1 MTTQRFFLP
10 PESIDIAGGQVE
22 ITERSTLSQMRSV
35 LRLKS
40 GESILVLNGSGQL
53 LTCELNEIAADR
65 IEARIVNISQASGDP
80 PIFITLAMPLLK
92 GDRFEWALQKLT
104 ELGVGRVLPFVSDRS
119 VIKLDLEGS
128 QDARLNSK
136 LKRWQ
141 TIMKEAAEQCERAC
155 VPRLELPNTLQ
166 SALQSIAASG
176 KSKDISLICAE
187 RRQTERLSTVLKTFQ
202 AARHDVALIVGPEG
216 GFTPAETEFAVTS
229 GFQAVSLGPRI
240 LRSETAAVYSV
251 SQVVALLADG

>member
-10 PESIDIAGGQVE
+10 PQSIDIAGGQVE

-40 GESILVLNGSGQL
+40 GESILVLDGSGQL
-53 LTCELNEIAADR
+53 LTCELKEIAANL
-65 IEARIVNISQASGDP
+65 IKARIVNISQASGDP
-80 PIFITLAMPLLK
+80 PIVITLALPLLK

-119 VIKLDLEGS
+119 VIKLDSQSS
-128 QDARLNSK
+128 QDARLISK

-141 TIMKEAAEQCERAC
+141 TIMTEAAEQCERAC
-155 VPRLELPNTLQ
+155 VPRLDIPTTLQ
-166 SALQSIAASG
+166 SALESIAASR
-176 KSKDISLICAE
+176 KPKDISLICAE
-187 RRQTERLSTVLKTFQ
+187 RRQTERLSTVLKTAQ
-202 AARHDVALIVGPEG
+202 AGQNDVTLIVGPEG
-216 GFTPAETEFAVTS
+216 GFTGTEIELAAAS

-240 LRSETAAVYSV
+240 LRSETAAIYSV

>member
-10 PESIDIAGGQVE
+10 PQSIDVASGQVE
-22 ITERSTLSQMRSV
+22 ITERSTISQIRSV

-40 GESILVLNGSGQL
+40 GESILVLDGCGQL
-53 LTCELNEIAADR
+53 LTCELNEITADLIR
-65 IEARIVNISQASGDP
+65 ARIANIRPASGDP
-80 PIFITLAMPLLK
+80 PITITLALPLLK

-119 VIKLDLEGS
+119 VIKLDSECS
-128 QDARLNSK
+128 QDARLSSK

-141 TIMKEAAEQCERAC
+141 IIMKEAAEQCERAC
-155 VPRLELPNTLQ
+155 VPHLDIPDTLH
-166 SALQSIAASG
+166 SALQSIAASC
-176 KSKDISLICAE
+176 KPKDISLICAE
-187 RRQTERLSTVLKTFQ
+187 RRQTERLSTVLKAQ
-202 AARHDVALIVGPEG
+202 PAGQGDVALVVGPEG
-216 GFTPAETEFAVTS
+216 GFTAAEIELAAAC